1 MSKKINNAVQAVIAG
16 KSVEDTLNS
25 MTESLKLSKGE
36 KVNVSHGIYAGW
48 RGVIKE
54 ELPGGYFGVEVE
66 GKTGV
71 VPVPGF
77 ALGILA

>member
-1 MSKKINNAVQAVIAG
+1 MSKKINKVVESVVAG
-16 KSVEDTLNS
+16 ASVEDALNS

-36 KVNVSHGIYAGW
+36 KVSVNHGIYAGW

-54 ELPGGYFGVEVE
+54 ALPGGFFGIEIE

-77 ALGILA
+77 ALGVVA

>member
-1 MSKKINNAVQAVIAG
+1 MSKKLDKAIQSVVEG
-16 KSVEDTLNS
+16 KSVDDALDQL
-25 MTESLKLSKGE
+25 TESLKLKTGE
-36 KVNVSHGIYAGW
+36 KVSVSHGIYAGW

-54 ELPGGYFGVEVE
+54 ELPGGYYGIEVE

-77 ALGILA
+77 ALGVVA